1 MSLDKLLILIGII
14 LILIDIFFASDLPT
28 FVALLIFC
36 YVFYRNLPFEI
47 LYKIILTILFF
58 FVLLII
64 YIAVWRKIKTIVIDK
79 GFAKD
84 KYKAGVYGFPGQKG
98 CVKIVDGSKYAMI
111 NGDLYA
117 FYQEYPLSDGDVFI
131 VKELKDGKIVIK

>member
-36 YVFYRNLPFEI
+36 YVSYRNLPFEI

-79 GFAKD
+79 WFAKD
-84 KYKAGVYGFPGQKG
+84 KYKAGVSGFPGKTG
-98 CVKIVDGSKYAMI
+98 VIKVVDGMKYAQLD
-111 NGDLYA
+111 GDLYA
-117 FYQEYPLSDGDVFI
+117 LFEDYPLAEGDSFV
-131 VKELKDGKIVIK
+131 VKEMKDGKIVIQ